1 MLGTPTDSITDTATS
16 KGVFSFTE
24 VITEKFTLPPIPGVT
39 SQVNSPT
46 FHHKSASLP
55 RFKSPESLLHS
66 RSRLDQLDQQAQE
79 YFSDREFLLEGK
91 KRLRRL
97 EGSMLIAGEVAL
109 AKQGVRDTKSRLDTV
124 VLQRRAKERMLSK
137 LILESHQIVTIA
149 SAEPEKTPEILQ
161 LREAELEET
170 LQACKNELHYRE
182 TLLYMLESRQ
192 KNSLILQ
199 EPLRLLKDDLEKLS
213 KELNLK
219 LKRTLEL
226 EAAVE
231 TITKHTETLH
241 SNRQTAREHQ
251 EILTQDSIN
260 RYKDK
265 QKLLLSLQLERKELQ
280 TLRSMQKLQSLAAVL
295 ELKLV
300 SLQGKEAEEEE
311 IKALQL
317 RGKAEERKFKGIQQR
332 TSISSLLDIEPYW
345 RYLCENRDILESA
358 VSTAE
363 RTIEEL
369 TAERER
375 WKGEVRKLVE
385 DEGDVGYLSREEVE
399 YMDKKLSV
407 KERELKGSEDS
418 LRPLQDM
425 TIAATNTI
433 TQLAGWV
440 LLDRQD
446 LDVKPSN
453 AASCLLSC
461 ADALETMLKAGPRL
475 EVPPSPTLL
484 PSSHSLQPSAVR
496 QKRRKTTRRSAT
508 TLLSP

>member
-1 MLGTPTDSITDTATS
+1 MLGTTADSITDTATS

-55 RFKSPESLLHS
+55 RFKSPESLQHS
-66 RSRLDQLDQQAQE
+66 RSRLEHLDQQAQE
-79 YFSDREFLLEGK
+79 YFSDREFQLEGK

-109 AKQGVRDTKSRLDTV
+109 AKQGVRDTKSKLDAV
-124 VLQRRAKERMLSK
+124 VLLRRAKERMLSK
-137 LILESHQIVTIA
+137 LVLESHQIATI
-149 SAEPEKTPEILQ
+149 SNTEPEKTPEILQ

-199 EPLRLLKDDLEKLS
+199 EPLRILKDDLERIT
-213 KELNLK
+213 KELFLK

-231 TITKHTETLH
+231 NTTKHTGLLH
-241 SNRQTAREHQ
+241 SNRQTAREHH
-251 EILTQDSIN
+251 EILTKDSID
-260 RYKDK
+260 RYKEK
-265 QKLLLSLQLERKELQ
+265 QKLLLSLQLERKELT
-280 TLRSMQKLQSLAAVL
+280 TLRNMQKLQSLAAIL
-295 ELKLV
+295 EQKLA
-300 SLQGKEAEEEE
+300 SLQDKEEQEEE

-317 RGKAEERKFKGIQQR
+317 RGKTEERKFKGIQQR

-345 RYLCENRDILESA
+345 RYLSENRDMLESA

-385 DEGDVGYLSREEVE
+385 EEGDEGYLSREEVE

-407 KERELKGSEDS
+407 KERELRVSEDS

-440 LLDRQD
+440 LQDRQD
-446 LDVKPSN
+446 MDVKPSN
-453 AASCLLSC
+453 AASCLSAC
-461 ADALETMLKAGPRL
+461 ADALETFLKAGPRP
-475 EVPPSPTLL
+475 EVPPSPSLS
-484 PSSHSLQPSAVR
+484 SSHSLQPSAVR
-496 QKRRKTTRRSAT
+496 QQRRKTTRRSVT
-508 TLLSP
+508 TQLSP